1 MTGADIYMKTC
12 KEKALEWNVSPRSV
26 SDMCKKGRIQGAIKE
41 KGSWLIPDDSPKPMD
56 GRVSNGKYIKKNM
69 VAKAE
74 VKSLP
79 IGISDYVRAQEEYY
93 YVDKTLLIKE
103 FLDQKPLVS
112 LFTRPRRFGKTLN
125 MDMLRVFFEISD
137 KNTSK
142 YFVDKNIWQCG
153 EEYRSHQGKYPVIFL
168 TFKDVKFD
176 TWDATI
182 DKIRGLLQEEYGR
195 HQELL
200 NSDKLSQYEKEYFT
214 KIISATANEVEL
226 TSSLERLSKMLA
238 SHYDKAPV
246 IIIDEYDTPIQEGYS
261 KDFYNEIIG
270 FMRNFFS
277 GAFKDN
283 KNLSYGF
290 LTGIL
295 RIAQESIFSGLNNL
309 TVNSVMDEEYDSFFG
324 FTESEVKAMLSY
336 YGVSDKEEEL
346 KDWYDGYLFGSEE
359 IYNPWSV
366 INYISK
372 GCLPQAYWVNT
383 GKNEILDDVLRVATD
398 DITERLY
405 DLLQGERVVARIDQ
419 NVVYRSLAEDPA
431 NIYSLLLVAGYLK
444 TPKKE
449 LQADGSYLCEV
460 SIPNREIAAVYKSE
474 ILSHFLQT
482 GAITRTTA
490 NKIAESLYANDYKK
504 LQSVIGEY
512 MDKSISFFDGGA
524 EGFYHGL
531 VLGLIALM
539 DNQYRIKSNREL
551 GDGRYD
557 ICMFPREC
565 KYPGIIME
573 LKWQSGLGEE
583 KLEFDWLTGGYVGY
597 CAIKNLNKPDW
608 ELGIELKKEWCH
620 KGYGTEAVS
629 LFLKK
634 VATLTGKRFFRAR
647 VDIENVA
654 SQAMMKKLGA
664 YPNGVSEFLLHG
676 QLLEEFKSE
685 NIDKIDDNIRNIA
698 CEFKMTPEDILGY
711 VLEYRIDAEKL

>member
-1 MTGADIYMKTC
+1 MKTC

-26 SDMCKKGRIQGAIKE
+26 NDMCKKGRIQGAIKE

-103 FLDQKPLVS
+103 FLDKKPLVS

-142 YFVDKNIWQCG
+142 YFADKNIWQCG

-261 KDFYNEIIG
+261 KDFYDEIIG

-295 RIAQESIFSGLNNL
+295 RIAQESIFSGLINL

-504 LQSVIGEY
+504 LQSAIEEY
-512 MDKSISFFDGGA
+512 MDKSISFFDGGT

-531 VLGLIALM
+531 MLGLIALM
-539 DNQYRIKSNREL
+539 DNQYKIKSNRES
-551 GDGRYD
+551 GDGRFD
-557 ICMFPREC
+557 VSLIPRE
-565 KYPGIIME
+565 KRYHGIILE
-573 LKWQSGLGEE
+573 LKWKE
-583 KLEFDWLTGGYVGY
+583 KLSDV
-597 CAIKNLNKPDW
+597 
-608 ELGIELKKEWCH
+608 ELEKWSNEALKQIGELRYDSEMKEDGITEILKFGIAFSGKKICVR
-620 KGYGTEAVS
+620 TE
-629 LFLKK
+629 
-634 VATLTGKRFFRAR
+634 
-647 VDIENVA
+647 
-654 SQAMMKKLGA
+654 
-664 YPNGVSEFLLHG
+664 
-676 QLLEEFKSE
+676 
-685 NIDKIDDNIRNIA
+685 
-698 CEFKMTPEDILGY
+698 
-711 VLEYRIDAEKL
+711 

>member
-26 SDMCKKGRIQGAIKE
+26 NDMCKKGRIQGAIKE

-103 FLDQKPLVS
+103 FLDKKPLVS

-125 MDMLRVFFEISD
+125 MDMLKVFFEISD

-142 YFVDKNIWQCG
+142 YFADKNIWQCG

-176 TWDATI
+176 TWDVTI

-309 TVNSVMDEEYDSFFG
+309 TVNSLMDEEYDSFFG

-372 GCLPQAYWVNT
+372 GCIPQAYWVNT

-460 SIPNREIAAVYKSE
+460 SIPNREIATVYKSE

-504 LQSVIGEY
+504 LQSAIGEY
-512 MDKSISFFDGGA
+512 MDKSIGFFDGGA

-531 VLGLIALM
+531 MLGLIALM
-539 DNQYRIKSNREL
+539 DNQYKIKSNRES
-551 GDGRYD
+551 GDGRFD
-557 ICMFPREC
+557 VSLIPRE
-565 KYPGIIME
+565 KRYPGIILE
-573 LKWQSGLGEE
+573 LKWKE
-583 KLEFDWLTGGYVGY
+583 KLSDV
-597 CAIKNLNKPDW
+597 
-608 ELGIELKKEWCH
+608 ELEKWSNEALKQIGELRCDSEMKEDGITEILKF
-620 KGYGTEAVS
+620 GIAFSG
-629 LFLKK
+629 KK
-634 VATLTGKRFFRAR
+634 VCVRT
-647 VDIENVA
+647 E
-654 SQAMMKKLGA
+654 
-664 YPNGVSEFLLHG
+664 
-676 QLLEEFKSE
+676 
-685 NIDKIDDNIRNIA
+685 
-698 CEFKMTPEDILGY
+698 
-711 VLEYRIDAEKL
+711 

>member
-1 MTGADIYMKTC
+1 MKTC

-26 SDMCKKGRIQGAIKE
+26 NDMCKKGRIQGAIKE

-103 FLDQKPLVS
+103 FLDKKPLVS

-142 YFVDKNIWQCG
+142 YFADKNIWQCG

-261 KDFYNEIIG
+261 KDFYDEIIG

-309 TVNSVMDEEYDSFFG
+309 TVNSLMDEEYDSFFG

-372 GCLPQAYWVNT
+372 GCIPQAYWVNT

-460 SIPNREIAAVYKSE
+460 SIPNREIATVYKSE

-504 LQSVIGEY
+504 LQSAIGEY
-512 MDKSISFFDGGA
+512 MDKSIGFFDGGA

-531 VLGLIALM
+531 MLGLIALM
-539 DNQYRIKSNREL
+539 DNQYKIKSNRES
-551 GDGRYD
+551 GDGRFD
-557 ICMFPREC
+557 VSLIPRE
-565 KYPGIIME
+565 KRYPGIILE
-573 LKWQSGLGEE
+573 LKWKE
-583 KLEFDWLTGGYVGY
+583 KLSDV
-597 CAIKNLNKPDW
+597 
-608 ELGIELKKEWCH
+608 ELEKWSNEALKQIGELRCDSEMKEDGITEILKF
-620 KGYGTEAVS
+620 GIAFSG
-629 LFLKK
+629 KK
-634 VATLTGKRFFRAR
+634 VCVRT
-647 VDIENVA
+647 E
-654 SQAMMKKLGA
+654 
-664 YPNGVSEFLLHG
+664 
-676 QLLEEFKSE
+676 
-685 NIDKIDDNIRNIA
+685 
-698 CEFKMTPEDILGY
+698 
-711 VLEYRIDAEKL
+711 

>member
-26 SDMCKKGRIQGAIKE
+26 NDMCKKGRIQGAIKE

-56 GRVSNGKYIKKNM
+56 RRVSNGKYIKKNM

-103 FLDQKPLVS
+103 FLDKKPLVS

-125 MDMLRVFFEISD
+125 MDMLKVFFEISD

-142 YFVDKNIWQCG
+142 YFADKNIWQCG

-261 KDFYNEIIG
+261 KDFYDEIIG

-309 TVNSVMDEEYDSFFG
+309 TVNSLMDEEYDSFFG

-372 GCLPQAYWVNT
+372 GCIPQAYWVNT

-460 SIPNREIAAVYKSE
+460 SIPNREIATVYKSE

-504 LQSVIGEY
+504 LQSAIGEY
-512 MDKSISFFDGGA
+512 MDKSIGFFDGGA

-531 VLGLIALM
+531 MLGLIALM
-539 DNQYRIKSNREL
+539 DNQYKIKSNRES
-551 GDGRYD
+551 GDGRFD
-557 ICMFPREC
+557 VSLIPRE
-565 KYPGIIME
+565 KRYPGIILE
-573 LKWQSGLGEE
+573 LKWKE
-583 KLEFDWLTGGYVGY
+583 KLSDV
-597 CAIKNLNKPDW
+597 
-608 ELGIELKKEWCH
+608 ELEKWSNEALKQIGELRCDSEMKEDGITEILKF
-620 KGYGTEAVS
+620 GIAFSG
-629 LFLKK
+629 KK
-634 VATLTGKRFFRAR
+634 VCVRT
-647 VDIENVA
+647 E
-654 SQAMMKKLGA
+654 
-664 YPNGVSEFLLHG
+664 
-676 QLLEEFKSE
+676 
-685 NIDKIDDNIRNIA
+685 
-698 CEFKMTPEDILGY
+698 
-711 VLEYRIDAEKL
+711 

>member
-26 SDMCKKGRIQGAIKE
+26 NDMCKKGRIQGAIKE

-142 YFVDKNIWQCG
+142 YFADKNIWQCG

-261 KDFYNEIIG
+261 KDFYYEIIG

-531 VLGLIALM
+531 MLGLIALM
-539 DNQYRIKSNREL
+539 DNQYKIKSNRES
-551 GDGRYD
+551 GDGRFD
-557 ICMFPREC
+557 VSLIPRE
-565 KYPGIIME
+565 KRYPGIILE
-573 LKWQSGLGEE
+573 LKWKE
-583 KLEFDWLTGGYVGY
+583 KLSDV
-597 CAIKNLNKPDW
+597 
-608 ELGIELKKEWCH
+608 ELEKWSNEALKQIGELRYDSEMKEDGITEILKF
-620 KGYGTEAVS
+620 GIAFSG
-629 LFLKK
+629 KK
-634 VATLTGKRFFRAR
+634 VCVRT
-647 VDIENVA
+647 E
-654 SQAMMKKLGA
+654 
-664 YPNGVSEFLLHG
+664 
-676 QLLEEFKSE
+676 
-685 NIDKIDDNIRNIA
+685 
-698 CEFKMTPEDILGY
+698 
-711 VLEYRIDAEKL
+711 

>member
-1 MTGADIYMKTC
+1 MKTC

-26 SDMCKKGRIQGAIKE
+26 NDMCKKGRIQGAIKE

-142 YFVDKNIWQCG
+142 YFADKNIWQCG

-214 KIISATANEVEL
+214 KIISATANEVVL

-261 KDFYNEIIG
+261 KDFYDEIIG

-309 TVNSVMDEEYDSFFG
+309 TVNSLMDEEYDSFFG

-372 GCLPQAYWVNT
+372 GCIPQAYWVNT

-504 LQSVIGEY
+504 LQSAIGEY
-512 MDKSISFFDGGA
+512 MDKSIGFFDGGA

-531 VLGLIALM
+531 MLGLIALM
-539 DNQYRIKSNREL
+539 DNQYKIKSNRES
-551 GDGRYD
+551 GDGRFD
-557 ICMFPREC
+557 VSLIPRE
-565 KYPGIIME
+565 KRYPGIILE
-573 LKWQSGLGEE
+573 LKWKE
-583 KLEFDWLTGGYVGY
+583 KLSDV
-597 CAIKNLNKPDW
+597 
-608 ELGIELKKEWCH
+608 ELEKWSNEALKQIGELRYDSEMKEDGITEILKF
-620 KGYGTEAVS
+620 GIAFSG
-629 LFLKK
+629 KK
-634 VATLTGKRFFRAR
+634 VCVRT
-647 VDIENVA
+647 E
-654 SQAMMKKLGA
+654 
-664 YPNGVSEFLLHG
+664 
-676 QLLEEFKSE
+676 
-685 NIDKIDDNIRNIA
+685 
-698 CEFKMTPEDILGY
+698 
-711 VLEYRIDAEKL
+711 

>member
-1 MTGADIYMKTC
+1 MKTC

-26 SDMCKKGRIQGAIKE
+26 NDMCKKGRIQGAIKE

-103 FLDQKPLVS
+103 FLDKKPLVS

-125 MDMLRVFFEISD
+125 MDMLKVFFEISD

-142 YFVDKNIWQCG
+142 YFADKNIWQCG

-176 TWDATI
+176 TWDVTI

-261 KDFYNEIIG
+261 KDFYDEIIG

-309 TVNSVMDEEYDSFFG
+309 TVNSLMDEEYDSFFG

-372 GCLPQAYWVNT
+372 GCIPQAYWVNT

-405 DLLQGERVVARIDQ
+405 DILQGERVVARIDQ

-460 SIPNREIAAVYKSE
+460 SIPNREIATVYKSE

-504 LQSVIGEY
+504 LQSAIGEY
-512 MDKSISFFDGGA
+512 MDKSIGFFDGGA

-531 VLGLIALM
+531 MLGLIALM
-539 DNQYRIKSNREL
+539 DNQYKIKSNRES
-551 GDGRYD
+551 GDGRFD
-557 ICMFPREC
+557 VSLIPRE
-565 KYPGIIME
+565 KRYPGIILE
-573 LKWQSGLGEE
+573 LKWKE
-583 KLEFDWLTGGYVGY
+583 KLSDV
-597 CAIKNLNKPDW
+597 
-608 ELGIELKKEWCH
+608 ELEKWSNEALKQIGELRCDSEMKEDGITEILKF
-620 KGYGTEAVS
+620 GIAFSG
-629 LFLKK
+629 KK
-634 VATLTGKRFFRAR
+634 VCVRT
-647 VDIENVA
+647 E
-654 SQAMMKKLGA
+654 
-664 YPNGVSEFLLHG
+664 
-676 QLLEEFKSE
+676 
-685 NIDKIDDNIRNIA
+685 
-698 CEFKMTPEDILGY
+698 
-711 VLEYRIDAEKL
+711 

>member
-1 MTGADIYMKTC
+1 MKTC

-26 SDMCKKGRIQGAIKE
+26 NDMCKKGRIQGAIKE

-142 YFVDKNIWQCG
+142 YFADKNIWQCG

-372 GCLPQAYWVNT
+372 GCIPQAYWVNT

-460 SIPNREIAAVYKSE
+460 SIPNREIATVYKSE

-504 LQSVIGEY
+504 LQSAIGEY
-512 MDKSISFFDGGA
+512 MDKSIGFFDGGA

-531 VLGLIALM
+531 MLGLIALM
-539 DNQYRIKSNREL
+539 DNQYKIKSNRES
-551 GDGRYD
+551 GDGRFD
-557 ICMFPREC
+557 VSLIPRE
-565 KYPGIIME
+565 KRYPGIILE
-573 LKWQSGLGEE
+573 LKWKE
-583 KLEFDWLTGGYVGY
+583 KLSDV
-597 CAIKNLNKPDW
+597 
-608 ELGIELKKEWCH
+608 ELEKWSNEALKQIGELRYDSEMKEDGITEILKF
-620 KGYGTEAVS
+620 GIAFSG
-629 LFLKK
+629 KK
-634 VATLTGKRFFRAR
+634 VCVRT
-647 VDIENVA
+647 E
-654 SQAMMKKLGA
+654 
-664 YPNGVSEFLLHG
+664 
-676 QLLEEFKSE
+676 
-685 NIDKIDDNIRNIA
+685 
-698 CEFKMTPEDILGY
+698 
-711 VLEYRIDAEKL
+711 

>member
-1 MTGADIYMKTC
+1 MKTC
-12 KEKALEWNVSPRSV
+12 KEKALEWDVTPRAVNV
-26 SDMCKKGRIQGAIKE
+26 MCKNGRIEGAIKE
-41 KGSWLIPDDSPKPMD
+41 KGSWLIPDDAEKPID
-56 GRVSNGKYIKKNM
+56 GRISTGKYVKKIINP
-69 VAKAE
+69 K

-79 IGISDYVRAQEEYY
+79 IGISDYVRAQSEYY

-137 KNTSK
+137 EDTSK
-142 YFVDKNIWQCG
+142 YFADKSIWKCG
-153 EEYRSHQGKYPVIFL
+153 EEYQSHQGKYPVIFL

-176 TWDATI
+176 TWESTI

-200 NSDKLSQYEKEYFT
+200 SSDKLSQYEKEYFA
-214 KIISATANEVEL
+214 KILDASANEVEL
-226 TSSLERLSKMLA
+226 TSALERLSKMLVT
-238 SHYDKAPV
+238 HYGKAPI

-261 KDFYNEIIG
+261 KDFYDEIIS

-324 FTESEVKAMLSY
+324 FTSNEVKEMLEYYAMTEKESEL
-336 YGVSDKEEEL
+336 KE
-346 KDWYDGYLFGSEE
+346 WYDGYLFGNEE

-366 INYISK
+366 INYISR
-372 GCLPQAYWVNT
+372 GGIPQAYWVNT
-383 GKNEILDDVLRVATD
+383 GNNEILEDVMRVATD

-405 DLLQGERVVARIDQ
+405 ALLQGDRVVARIDQ

-474 ILSHFLQT
+474 ILSHFLQI

-504 LQSVIGEY
+504 LQSAVAEY
-512 MDKSISFFDGGA
+512 MDKSISFYDGGA

-531 VLGLIALM
+531 MLGLIALM
-539 DNQYRIKSNREL
+539 DNQYKIKSNRES

-557 ICMFPREC
+557 VCLIPRE
-565 KYPGIIME
+565 KRYPGIILE
-573 LKWQSGLGEE
+573 LKWEKGLGEAALDSLADE
-583 KLEFDWLTGGYVGY
+583 ALVQIDALRYDSEMKED
-597 CAIKNLNKPDW
+597 
-608 ELGIELKKEWCH
+608 GIIDILKF
-620 KGYGTEAVS
+620 GIAFSG
-629 LFLKK
+629 KK
-634 VATLTGKRFFRAR
+634 VSVKTK
-647 VDIENVA
+647 
-654 SQAMMKKLGA
+654 
-664 YPNGVSEFLLHG
+664 
-676 QLLEEFKSE
+676 
-685 NIDKIDDNIRNIA
+685 
-698 CEFKMTPEDILGY
+698 
-711 VLEYRIDAEKL
+711 

>member
-1 MTGADIYMKTC
+1 MKTC

-26 SDMCKKGRIQGAIKE
+26 NDMCKKGRIQGAIKE

-112 LFTRPRRFGKTLN
+112 LFTRPRGFGKTLN

-142 YFVDKNIWQCG
+142 YFADKNIWQCG

-200 NSDKLSQYEKEYFT
+200 NSDKLSQYEKKYFT

-261 KDFYNEIIG
+261 KDFYYEIIG

-504 LQSVIGEY
+504 LQSAIEEY

-531 VLGLIALM
+531 MLGLIALM
-539 DNQYRIKSNREL
+539 DNQYKIKSNRES
-551 GDGRYD
+551 GDGRFD
-557 ICMFPREC
+557 VSLIPRE
-565 KYPGIIME
+565 KRYPGIILE
-573 LKWQSGLGEE
+573 LKWKE
-583 KLEFDWLTGGYVGY
+583 KLSDV
-597 CAIKNLNKPDW
+597 
-608 ELGIELKKEWCH
+608 ELEKWSNESLKQIGELRYDSEMKEDGITEILKF
-620 KGYGTEAVS
+620 GIAFSG
-629 LFLKK
+629 KK
-634 VATLTGKRFFRAR
+634 VCVRT
-647 VDIENVA
+647 E
-654 SQAMMKKLGA
+654 
-664 YPNGVSEFLLHG
+664 
-676 QLLEEFKSE
+676 
-685 NIDKIDDNIRNIA
+685 
-698 CEFKMTPEDILGY
+698 
-711 VLEYRIDAEKL
+711 

>member
-1 MTGADIYMKTC
+1 MKTC

-26 SDMCKKGRIQGAIKE
+26 NDMCKKGRIQGAIKE

-142 YFVDKNIWQCG
+142 YFADKNIWQCG

-504 LQSVIGEY
+504 LQSAIEEY

-531 VLGLIALM
+531 MLGLIALM
-539 DNQYRIKSNREL
+539 DNQYKIKSNRES
-551 GDGRYD
+551 GDGRFD
-557 ICMFPREC
+557 VSLIPRE
-565 KYPGIIME
+565 KRYPGIILE
-573 LKWQSGLGEE
+573 LKWKE
-583 KLEFDWLTGGYVGY
+583 KLSDV
-597 CAIKNLNKPDW
+597 
-608 ELGIELKKEWCH
+608 ELEKWSNEALKQIGELRYDSEMKEDGITEILKF
-620 KGYGTEAVS
+620 GIAFSG
-629 LFLKK
+629 KK
-634 VATLTGKRFFRAR
+634 VCVRT
-647 VDIENVA
+647 E
-654 SQAMMKKLGA
+654 
-664 YPNGVSEFLLHG
+664 
-676 QLLEEFKSE
+676 
-685 NIDKIDDNIRNIA
+685 
-698 CEFKMTPEDILGY
+698 
-711 VLEYRIDAEKL
+711 

>member
-26 SDMCKKGRIQGAIKE
+26 NDMCKKGRIQGAIKE

-142 YFVDKNIWQCG
+142 YFADKNIWKCG

-261 KDFYNEIIG
+261 KDFYDEIIG

-309 TVNSVMDEEYDSFFG
+309 TVNSLMDEEYDSFFG

-372 GCLPQAYWVNT
+372 GCIPQAYWVNT

-460 SIPNREIAAVYKSE
+460 SIPNREIATVYKSE

-504 LQSVIGEY
+504 LQSAIGEY
-512 MDKSISFFDGGA
+512 MDKSIGFFDGGA

-531 VLGLIALM
+531 MLGLIALM
-539 DNQYRIKSNREL
+539 DNQYKIKSNRES
-551 GDGRYD
+551 GDGRFD
-557 ICMFPREC
+557 VSLIPRE
-565 KYPGIIME
+565 KRYPGIILE
-573 LKWQSGLGEE
+573 LKWKE
-583 KLEFDWLTGGYVGY
+583 KLSDV
-597 CAIKNLNKPDW
+597 
-608 ELGIELKKEWCH
+608 ELEKWSNEALKQIGELRCDSEMKEDGITEILKF
-620 KGYGTEAVS
+620 GIAFSG
-629 LFLKK
+629 KK
-634 VATLTGKRFFRAR
+634 VCVRT
-647 VDIENVA
+647 E
-654 SQAMMKKLGA
+654 
-664 YPNGVSEFLLHG
+664 
-676 QLLEEFKSE
+676 
-685 NIDKIDDNIRNIA
+685 
-698 CEFKMTPEDILGY
+698 
-711 VLEYRIDAEKL
+711 